1 MPLQGEEIGKL
12 VVQAVQGGVIE
23 KRPVHID
30 PSEELPAEPII
41 NAPMHQEFD
50 TYVVAN
56 GPSKWK
62 WAGVRVAAA
71 DVAVDN
77 LEGAPPW

>member
-1 MPLQGEEIGKL
+1 M
-12 VVQAVQGGVIE
+12 IE
-23 KRPVHID
+23 KRPWYD

-50 TYVVAN
+50 TVVVDN

-62 WAGVRVAAA
+62 SAASA
-71 DVAVDN
+71 SQ
-77 LEGAPPW
+77 PPM